1 MKNSSLWIILHRMR
15 MPFIVIIVT
24 YTIAI
29 IGMLVIAGKDNLG
42 NVYHMS
48 IFDAFYF
55 VTYTATT
62 IGFGETPY
70 EFTYSQRLWV
80 TFSIYLTVLG
90 WFYGIGTLV
99 SLLQDKLLLNELKRA
114 KFKRDI
120 NHIRGKFIIVLGYNN
135 VTSSIIK
142 KALKS
147 GIRTVVIEEDEKRVN
162 NLILESFTPSVP
174 ILQADVHNKYALIDA
189 GLEKINCKAIVS
201 LFESEKLNLKI
212 AITAKL
218 LNKNIILAIKSS
230 SSHQSQN
237 LKDINTQIIANPFS
251 IISSELSLAFS
262 SPNILKLEKWVYK
275 IDDLNTSISKL
286 PRGKYIICGYG
297 RMGKYI
303 YEKFD
308 NLDLDLVF
316 IDIRKKNNIP
326 KNLKIVYGDADEKLI
341 LEEAGIYESCVIIA
355 ATNDDIVNLSVLSTA
370 KKLNKNIIT
379 IARENEFDDITIFK
393 NAKIDHIYMPE
404 KILIHK
410 ITNALINPLSDIF
423 VHELLL
429 KDEMWA
435 AKLLASLIKDINENP
450 ILFEL
455 VINENEAS
463 EIKKSLKHKEL
474 ITLKLFHT
482 SLHNRELTN
491 NVVPLLLLRDEKRI
505 LLPSWDEI
513 IKLDDKILF
522 ACDNHAKEDIQF
534 ICLNAY
540 EFSYAHKA
548 KEKSTILK
556 RFL

>member
-29 IGMLVIAGKDNLG
+29 IGMLIIEGKDTLG

-48 IFDAFYF
+48 IFDSFYF

-114 KFKRDI
+114 KFKRDV
-120 NHIRGKFIIVLGYNN
+120 NNIRDKFIIVLGYNN
-135 VTSSIIK
+135 VTSAIIK

-147 GIRTVVIEEDEKRVN
+147 GIRIVVIEEDEKRVN
-162 NLILESFTPSVP
+162 NLILENFTPSVP
-174 ILQADVHNKYALIDA
+174 VLRADVHNKYSLIDA
-189 GLEKINCKAIVS
+189 GLEKINCKAIIS

-212 AITAKL
+212 AITSKL

-237 LKDINTQIIANPFS
+237 LLDINTQIIANPFS
-251 IISSELSLAFS
+251 IIASELKLAFS
-262 SPNILKLEKWVYK
+262 SPNILKLEKWIYK
-275 IDDLNTSISKL
+275 IDDLNASISKL
-286 PRGKYIICGYG
+286 PKGKYIICGYG

-303 YEKFD
+303 NEKLKFL
-308 NLDLDLVF
+308 NLDLVF
-316 IDIRKKNNIP
+316 IDIKTKNNIP
-326 KNLKIVYGDADEKLI
+326 ANLKIIYGDADDKSI
-341 LEEAGIYESCVIIA
+341 LENAGIYESCAIIA
-355 ATNDDIVNLSVLSTA
+355 ATNDDIVNLSILSTA
-370 KKLNKNIIT
+370 KKLNKDILT

-404 KILIHK
+404 KFLIHK

-423 VHELLL
+423 VQELILENE
-429 KDEMWA
+429 KWA
-435 AKLLASLIKDINENP
+435 VKLLSSLIKEINENP

-455 VINENEAS
+455 FINENQAC
-463 EIKKSLKHKEL
+463 EIIKSFKKDEI

-491 NVVPLLLLRDEKRI
+491 NVVPLLLIRDEMRI
-505 LLPSWDEI
+505 LLPSWDER

-522 ACDNHAKEDIQF
+522 ACDRHAQDDIEY
-534 ICLNAY
+534 ICLNTY
-540 EFSYAHKA
+540 EFDYAHKK